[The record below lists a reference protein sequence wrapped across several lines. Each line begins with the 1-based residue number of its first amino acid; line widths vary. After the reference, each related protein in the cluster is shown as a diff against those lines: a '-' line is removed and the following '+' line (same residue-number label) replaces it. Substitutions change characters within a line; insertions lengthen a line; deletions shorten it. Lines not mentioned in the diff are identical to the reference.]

1 MRPHFSCIQGQLLA
15 DDCPTIVPLSGRQVG
30 ILCQLCYSTVLKLHR
45 ESAGPQGY
53 HHHRTVRITI
63 LMNKMTM
70 NTAMSSSRIKN
81 TSRFALAALLLAL
94 AWAAIS
100 SRSDAQQPL
109 GVRVVGPG
117 APVAAGQPFVVT
129 IAIDNV
135 QDLGAFEFE
144 YNFNPAIA
152 TTAVS
157 NIQLGS
163 MLGSSGRTTGELRMA
178 SAPGRPGVPLF
189 GAYSYGAAAG
199 PLGSGVLAT
208 VTMTAVAPGASP
220 LSLTGLKVTNVS
232 GDEYTVAVTSGSVTV
247 GATPRMLYLPLLR
260 RSN

>member
-1 MRPHFSCIQGQLLA
+1 MI
-15 DDCPTIVPLSGRQVG
+15 
-30 ILCQLCYSTVLKLHR
+30 
-45 ESAGPQGY
+45 
-53 HHHRTVRITI
+53 
-63 LMNKMTM
+63 M
-70 NTAMSSSRIKN
+70 NTALLSSRIKN
-81 TSRFALAALLLAL
+81 TSRIALAALLLAL

-109 GVRVVGPG
+109 GVRVIGPS
-117 APVAAGQPFVVT
+117 APVAVGQPFVVT

-135 QDLGAFEFE
+135 QNLGAFEFE

-152 TTAVS
+152 TTTVG

-178 SAPGRPGVPLF
+178 SAPGRPGVPLY

-199 PLGSGVLAT
+199 PDGSGVLAT
-208 VTMTAVAPGASP
+208 ATMTAAAPGSSP
-220 LSLTGLKVTNVS
+220 LSLAGLKVTS
-232 GDEYTVAVTSGSVTV
+232 ITGDEYTVSATAGSVTV
-247 GATPRMLYLPLLR
+247 VATPRTLYLPLLR